1 MNLDYRRVSG
11 TFFLVCAGL
20 LSSQL
25 SAQGSPR
32 QQQTPAPSAQQQPA
46 TPHGEVLY
54 QSHGDAAATPDQQQ
68 PQAANTDQQAPSS
81 AAPQLTDAGRSATR
95 ITRYD
100 LDVRL
105 VPADSQLT
113 GRAKMTIRNISE
125 NPLPRLAVQISSTLT
140 WQSVSVQGSALPVA
154 QHLLDTDADHTGRAR
169 ELIVTLPKPLAPG
182 ESVAV
187 DAFYSGTLAANG
199 GRLERLGASS
209 AQALQTDW
217 DAITPNATALRG
229 FGNVLWF
236 PIAAPQLFLQDGS
249 LVPAIGRE
257 RLDHADTPVSLRLSV
272 EFGGE
277 APTAAY
283 FCGRRQPLKALRD
296 NQDAPV
302 AYGSGIATATFPAEP
317 IGVRP
322 LSLFVLAQP
331 ETMLAPI
338 PAPSLSTSS
347 AGASSSSA
355 SGAPMLAVE
364 STDDGALPLLADSAE
379 RVAPLVQQWLGP
391 HPLTALTII
400 DHAGQPFEDGPL
412 LVAPVGTLAGSTS
425 APLLAHS
432 LTHAWI
438 QTGQPWMDEGLA
450 EFFSLLWIERE
461 HGRDEAVKQLDAMM
475 QQVAS
480 ADTLTD
486 SVANTPGE
494 PASSSTN
501 QSATVGQPLIAAYDE
516 LFYRRKAAAV
526 WWMMRD
532 IAGEQPLQLALTAW
546 RTQPAS
552 HDSAEVQAERFETLL
567 EKTSGKDLAW
577 FFNDWVFHD
586 RGLPALSIVDV
597 APRELPAGAG
607 HDKGWL
613 IAVTVHNA
621 GAAAAEVP
629 LVVHSG
635 EFATT
640 KRIRVPGLSNATERV
655 LMQNPPT
662 EVVLNDG
669 SVPETGASTHT
680 RTVALHQE

>member
-1 MNLDYRRVSG
+1 M
-11 TFFLVCAGL
+11 
-20 LSSQL
+20 
-25 SAQGSPR
+25 
-32 QQQTPAPSAQQQPA
+32 
-46 TPHGEVLY
+46 LY
-54 QSHGDAAATPDQQQ
+54 QSHGDAAASSDQQQ
-68 PQAANTDQQAPSS
+68 PQAANTDQQAPPS
-81 AAPQLTDAGRSATR
+81 AAAQLTDADRSAIR
-95 ITRYD
+95 LTRYD
-100 LDVRL
+100 LDIRL
-105 VPADSQLT
+105 VPANSQLT
-113 GRAKMTIRNISE
+113 GRAKMTIRNASE
-125 NPLPRLAVQISSTLT
+125 NSLPRLALQISSTLT

-187 DAFYSGTLAANG
+187 DAFYSGTIAANG

-209 AQALQTDW
+209 TQALETDW
-217 DAITPNATALRG
+217 DAITPEATALRG

-257 RLDHADTPVSLRLSV
+257 RLDHADTSVSLRLSV

-277 APTAAY
+277 APRAVY
-283 FCGRRQPLKALRD
+283 FCGRRQPLKALHD

-338 PAPSLSTSS
+338 PAPSSST
-347 AGASSSSA
+347 SSSSA

-379 RVAPLVQQWLGP
+379 RVAPLIQQWLGP

-480 ADTLTD
+480 ADTLTE
-486 SVANTPGE
+486 SVANPAGE
-494 PASSSTN
+494 SASSSSN

-526 WWMMRD
+526 WWMLRD
-532 IAGEQPLQLALTAW
+532 IVGEQPLQLALTAS

-552 HDSAEVQAERFETLL
+552 HDSAAVQAEKFEALV

-586 RGLPALSIVDV
+586 RGLPALSIIDV

-613 IAVTVHNA
+613 VAVTVHNA

-629 LVVHSG
+629 LVVRSG

-655 LMQNPPT
+655 IMQNPPT

-669 SVPETGASTHT
+669 SVPEAGASTHT
-680 RTVALHQE
+680 RTVAVHQE